1 MPDLGYLALF
11 ALVSLVTFAA
21 GGLLFRKMKREFVDI
36 L

>member
-1 MPDLGYLALF
+1 
-11 ALVSLVTFAA
+11 LVSLVTFAA